1 MRRRRGRPG
10 LVGTMARTAVVA
22 GTASAVVGATSNRQ
36 ANKQQAAAE
45 QQAAQNAAFESQA
58 QVAQMQADMEAMK
71 AQQAAPPPAP
81 APAAPAAA
89 APAAAAPAADAEGD
103 LMAQLSKLADL
114 KAAGVLTDEEFAAAK
129 AKLLG

>member
-1 MRRRRGRPG
+1 MRRRMGRPG

-45 QQAAQNAAFESQA
+45 QQAANQAAFESQQQLA
-58 QVAQMQADMEAMK
+58 EMQAQMNAM
-71 AQQAAPPPAP
+71 QTQP

-89 APAAAAPAADAEGD
+89 APAGDD
-103 LMAQLSKLADL
+103 LMAQLSKLGEL
-114 KAAGVLTDEEFAAAK
+114 KAAGVLSDAEFAAAK